1 MSILPMELVSVLALS
16 VLLSLAI
23 WHDWRMR
30 KIPNTLVLW
39 GALTALGLSL
49 TPRGI
54 GIEAA
59 LLGGMTGFLVF
70 LLLYLFRMV
79 GAGDVKLIAAVGLFV
94 GWPDMANVCVAILL
108 AGGVLSIAWGLWTSK
123 MAHVLKNLQ
132 AGLMQTI
139 LAGQWPSFGQPLIS
153 QVTTE
158 RVPYALAVGLGTAAY
173 YMVTP

>member
-1 MSILPMELVSVLALS
+1 MFALPLEFVSVLALG

-39 GALTALGLSL
+39 GVMTALGLSL

-54 GIEAA
+54 GLNAA

-70 LLLYLFRMV
+70 LLLYMFKMV
-79 GAGDVKLIAAVGLFV
+79 GAGDVKLITAVGLFV
-94 GWPDMANVCVAILL
+94 GWPDMAKVCVAIVL
-108 AGGVLSIAWGLWTSK
+108 AGGLLSIAWGLWTSN
-123 MAHVLKNLQ
+123 MTTVVKNLQ
-132 AGLMQTI
+132 AGWMQYI
-139 LAGQWPSFGQPLIS
+139 RARQWPSIGQPLIS
-153 QVTTE
+153 QVTSE

-173 YMVTP
+173 YVVTP